1 MGAKSHRSDVKREAV
16 RHLEDALDADDST
29 EKDFHAKQALQLL
42 TVADA
47 DADPGS

>member
-1 MGAKSHRSDVKREAV
+1 MGANTRSGVQREV
-16 RHLEDALDADDST
+16 VEHLEDAIDADDST

-47 DADPGS
+47 DADADS